1 MMTSNL
7 RIKISILYFLMNVFL
22 NTSIRAQ
29 ENSNSLRK
37 IWKDPKQNEEKRFNA
52 INRFYILNTFSNPS
66 ASREAA
72 TLHLALAKQKKNLRQ
87 TIKAYNEM
95 AITNYLIGMPDSSLF
110 YMEES
115 IGIAEQLN
123 DPKLLGKQYNNHGN
137 ALRNAG
143 RYKEAVK
150 RFSQS
155 KSIFEKL
162 NNEFYY
168 QAIANNN
175 LGLIYYDVGLYDI
188 SKSYLEKAL
197 SLYKK
202 AKGNEVNGSFLVSL
216 GQVNYELGEITQ
228 AKAAI
233 NRAIPMLLAEK
244 NSISSAHAYLITA
257 SIYDREQKLDS
268 AVYFLN
274 LGYETIKDFGHDNSI
289 LEALVDKLNFEYN
302 HGLNISTDQEERVA
316 QLLRLTTN
324 IQTKAD
330 AAQLLYTL
338 YKSHGKDSDAFKMLE
353 LYTRFTD
360 TMNLNRDKFTIIRE
374 TLKSDFDNQM
384 LLQQIENERIQT
396 KKEMSHFKKM
406 FSIALVSLI
415 TVLLVIGYFRK
426 KIKTNREERAALL
439 EEIEQLKKNGL
450 ESEQN
455 AVSMF
460 ELNKAKLEEH
470 MQKKMNETDWA
481 VLNVLLENPVISN
494 KELAE
499 KVFLSSDGVG
509 SSLRRMYVMFDVQES
524 KYMKIGLLL
533 KAIKISNH
541 S

>member
-1 MMTSNL
+1 
-7 RIKISILYFLMNVFL
+7 MNVFF

-66 ASREAA
+66 ASIEAA

-95 AITNYLIGMPDSSLF
+95 VITNYLIGMPDSSLF

-137 ALRNAG
+137 ALRDAG

-150 RFSQS
+150 RFSQT

-202 AKGNEVNGSFLVSL
+202 AKGNEVNGSLWVSL
-216 GQVNYELGEITQ
+216 GQVNYELGEISQ

-233 NRAIPMLLAEK
+233 NRAIPILLAEK
-244 NSISSAHAYLITA
+244 NSIASAQAYLMAA
-257 SIYDREQKLDS
+257 SIYDKEQKLDS
-268 AVYFLN
+268 AVYCLK

-289 LEALVDKLNFEYN
+289 LEALVCKLNFEYN
-302 HGLNISTDQEERVA
+302 HGLSISKDQEERIA

-374 TLKSDFDNQM
+374 TLKSDFDNQI

-426 KIKTNREERAALL
+426 KIKTNRGERSALL

-450 ESEQN
+450 EGQQN
-455 AVSMF
+455 VVSMF
-460 ELNKAKLEEH
+460 ELNRTKLEEH
-470 MQKKMNETDWA
+470 IQKKMNDTDWA
-481 VLNVLLENPVISN
+481 VMNVLLENPVISN

-499 KVFLSSDGVG
+499 KVFLSSDGVS
-509 SSLRRMYVMFDVQES
+509 SSLRRMYAMFDVPES
-524 KYMKIGLLL
+524 KYMKIGLQL